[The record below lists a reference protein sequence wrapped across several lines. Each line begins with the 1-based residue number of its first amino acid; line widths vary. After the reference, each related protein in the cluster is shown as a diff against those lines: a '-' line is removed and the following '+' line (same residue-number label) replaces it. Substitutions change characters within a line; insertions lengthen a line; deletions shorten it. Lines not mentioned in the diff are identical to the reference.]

1 MNLDELLGEY
11 KNISLTMG
19 EKIKKEE
26 DISSFLRKRDSIIN
40 KINNLNVDKQLIC
53 NKIEELNI
61 MEIEKELNELIK
73 NSMLNVKKEIKKV
86 KQSREAYKKYADFNG
101 NAVIFSTKR

>member
-1 MNLDELLGEY
+1 MSLDELLKDY
-11 KNISLTMG
+11 KDISLTMV

-26 DISSFLRKRDSIIN
+26 DISSFLRKRDYIIN

-73 NSMLNVKKEIKKV
+73 NSILNVKKEIKKV

>member
-1 MNLDELLGEY
+1 MDLDKLLEEY
-11 KNISLTMG
+11 KNTSLAMA

-26 DISSFLRKRDSIIN
+26 DISSLLKKRDSIIN
-40 KINNLNVDKQLIC
+40 EINSLNIDKQLVC
-53 NKIEELNI
+53 NKIEELHI

-73 NSMLNVKKEIKKV
+73 GSMLNVKKEIKKV

-101 NAVIFSTKR
+101 SPVIFSTKR

>member
-1 MNLDELLGEY
+1 MKIDELLKDY
-11 KNISLTMG
+11 KDVSLIMA

-26 DISSFLRKRDSIIN
+26 DISSFLKRREAIIN
-40 KINNLNVDKQLIC
+40 EINNLKVDKQLIC

-61 MEIEKELNELIK
+61 MKIEKELDELIK
-73 NSMLNVKKEIKKV
+73 NSMLNIKKEIKKV

>member
-1 MNLDELLGEY
+1 MNLDKLLEQY
-11 KNISLTMG
+11 KDISLTMG
-19 EKIKKEE
+19 ERIKKEE
-26 DISSFLRKRDSIIN
+26 DISSFLRNRDSIIN
-40 KINNLNVDKQLIC
+40 EINNLNVDKQLVC

-101 NAVIFSTKR
+101 NPVIFSTKR

>member
-1 MNLDELLGEY
+1 MSLDELLKDY
-11 KNISLTMG
+11 KDVSLIMA

-26 DISSFLRKRDSIIN
+26 DISSFLKKRESIIN
-40 KINNLNVDKQLIC
+40 EINNLNVDKQLIC
-53 NKIEELNI
+53 NEIEKLNI
-61 MEIEKELNELIK
+61 MEIEKELDKLIR

-101 NAVIFSTKR
+101 NALIFSTKR

>member
-1 MNLDELLGEY
+1 MSLDELLKDY
-11 KNISLTMG
+11 KDISLTMV

-26 DISSFLRKRDSIIN
+26 DISSFLRKRDYIIN

-61 MEIEKELNELIK
+61 METEKEIEELIK
-73 NSMLNVKKEIKKV
+73 NSMLDVKKEIKKV

>member
-11 KNISLTMG
+11 KNISLTMA
-19 EKIKKEE
+19 ERIKKEE
-26 DISSFLRKRDSIIN
+26 DISSFLKKREDIIN
-40 KINNLNVDKQLIC
+40 EINNLDVDKQLIC

-73 NSMLNVKKEIKKV
+73 NSILNVKKEIKKV